1 MKSFLLAAA
10 ALIAAPAIAQ
20 DQPAMADQ
28 AATTQS
34 APAAGTMQTSTD
46 PNGMRIIE
54 TPGGYEPA
62 GSPLKGTP
70 EPGSRIVFQPAP
82 PPSVAFPP
90 PPPLPSY
97 PPCKK
102 GQYNNCMQRGGK

>member
-10 ALIAAPAIAQ
+10 ALIAAPALAQ
-20 DQPAMADQ
+20 NQPAPASEQ
-28 AATTQS
+28 ATI
-34 APAAGTMQTSTD
+34 AAE
-46 PNGMRIIE
+46 E
-54 TPGGYEPA
+54 TPRPTAPGFEEEGGPAMGGYEPA
-62 GSPLKGTP
+62 EPALKGTP
-70 EPGSRIVFQPAP
+70 QPGSRVVFQPAP

-90 PPPLPSY
+90 PPPMKSY